1 MWQLWL
7 TVTHSF
13 RYLLNWYRTC
23 HTYVNQPVSEWIV
36 CSAQI
41 YCCITCFLC
50 PMSSSF
56 LDYSFILVEHFL
68 HFLRKGA
75 QEVNILKGR
84 GLKISLSYIWLWL
97 IKNSRLEIISP
108 QNLNALLCCHLG
120 YNQKL
125 MPFWCPFVCRL
136 YVFSLWKTVVSF
148 YSVFLGWYNTQLHS
162 SFNCWPYG

>member
-1 MWQLWL
+1 MKDLVQEVRFIQLLRTNYCDSCDWRSH
-7 TVTHSF
+7 THLG
-13 RYLLNWYRTC
+13 YLLNWFRTF

-97 IKNSRLEIISP
+97 IKNSRLEIDLKTHI
-108 QNLNALLCCHLG
+108 HLS
-120 YNQKL
+120 YMYTPSACTQPYILAMRHKWHFIL
-125 MPFWCPFVCRL
+125 RFWL
-136 YVFSLWKTVVSF
+136 STLKT
-148 YSVFLGWYNTQLHS
+148 
-162 SFNCWPYG
+162 